1 MLRRGEIPEIKTP
14 ALDMI
19 NKIHWMD
26 EDAFFHINKAL
37 IYIMQ
42 SEWEKAREEIRKI
55 EYSIEEAIQ
64 WWSQE
69 EVVGKKEKVM
79 VFMLLVLENKID
91 VDDEIMEL
99 LESCMDSL
107 VVPDEIKQ
115 EINEININLN
125 KN

>member
-1 MLRRGEIPEIKTP
+1 MEHYFTNNDTLK
-14 ALDMI
+14 
-19 NKIHWMD
+19 
-26 EDAFFHINKAL
+26 
-37 IYIMQ
+37 
-42 SEWEKAREEIRKI
+42 SEIRKI

>member
-1 MLRRGEIPEIKTP
+1 
-14 ALDMI
+14 
-19 NKIHWMD
+19 
-26 EDAFFHINKAL
+26 
-37 IYIMQ
+37 MQ
-42 SEWEKAREEIRKI
+42 SEWKKAREEIRKI
-55 EYSIEEAIQ
+55 EYSIEAAVQ

-69 EVVGKKEKVM
+69 EVVGKEEKAM

-91 VDDEIMEL
+91 VDYEIMEL
-99 LESCMDSL
+99 LKSCMDSI

>member
-1 MLRRGEIPEIKTP
+1 MV
-14 ALDMI
+14 
-19 NKIHWMD
+19 
-26 EDAFFHINKAL
+26 
-37 IYIMQ
+37 
-42 SEWEKAREEIRKI
+42 
-55 EYSIEEAIQ
+55 
-64 WWSQE
+64 